1 MPKPSFPPRKPCV
14 SIGLPVY
21 NGEPFIEEAIA
32 SILAQTFED
41 FELIISDNASSDRTQ
56 EICQAYAARDK
67 RIRYYRQERN
77 VGAARNFN
85 RVFELSRGEYFKWQ
99 PADETAEPE
108 FLARCVDLLDR
119 EPTIVLA
126 CTQFMLRDEMK
137 GATQFLKGKTG
148 DYDMRAF
155 SAYDRFRKLFVVL
168 GHNGAIWGLMRS
180 RVLRET
186 HLIRHFP
193 GADDCLLVE
202 LIFKGGFGQI
212 PEYLYTMR
220 THSQAYHRIK
230 DRQQGLEGIEE
241 AYWFDPTKLHIL
253 VLPYWR
259 RLWEFF
265 LLIARSREDIGTK
278 LATIG
283 YLYFV
288 AVPKHRRWRKMLFGE
303 LFFALKQLLKQRK
316 QQTI

>member
-1 MPKPSFPPRKPCV
+1 MSNKQPRV

-21 NGEPFIEEAIA
+21 NGEPFIKEAIE
-32 SILAQTFED
+32 SILVQTFKD

-56 EICQAYAARDK
+56 EICQAYAVKDG
-67 RIRYYRQERN
+67 RIRYYRNEEN
-77 VGAARNFN
+77 LGAARNFN

-119 EPTIVLA
+119 EPTLVLA
-126 CTQFMLRDEMK
+126 CTQFMMRDELK
-137 GATQFLKGKTG
+137 GTTQFLKGATA
-148 DYDMRAF
+148 DYEIGSPSTYA
-155 SAYDRFRKLFVVL
+155 RFRKLFVVL

-180 RVLRET
+180 QLLKET

-193 GADDCLLVE
+193 GADDCFLVE
-202 LIFKGGFGQI
+202 LILKGGFGQI

-230 DRQQGLEGIEE
+230 DRQNGLEGLEE
-241 AYWFDPTKLHIL
+241 AHWFDPTKLHIW

-265 LLIARSREDIGTK
+265 LLIVRSREDIGTK

-283 YLYFV
+283 FLYFV
-288 AVPKHRRWRKMLFGE
+288 AVPKHRRWRKMLSGE
-303 LFFALKQLLKQRK
+303 LLFTVRQLFKQRK
-316 QQTI
+316 QQII